1 MNKDRRFYADAS
13 LNSDNCWLN
22 AKDNHNQQ
30 MEKYSLFDNYATKE
44 KKTSGSFPEMSA
56 EHINLRGRAGY
67 GLSDEYLVDIY
78 SSLRNDE
85 GQMTRDRCPTQL
97 YTRLFQGGPQLRG
110 QPGDVNEEL
119 NLLSGSDTRIPA
131 IMGSVNKP
139 VMCSNKTLMEQPTY
153 KFVPLL
159 DYVKQQQNPDNIVPD
174 WKWGGDSSREYTN
187 KVKYAKSRG
196 NNA

>member
-1 MNKDRRFYADAS
+1 
-13 LNSDNCWLN
+13 
-22 AKDNHNQQ
+22 
-30 MEKYSLFDNYATKE
+30 
-44 KKTSGSFPEMSA
+44 
-56 EHINLRGRAGY
+56 
-67 GLSDEYLVDIY
+67 
-78 SSLRNDE
+78 
-85 GQMTRDRCPTQL
+85 
-97 YTRLFQGGPQLRG
+97 
-110 QPGDVNEEL
+110 
-119 NLLSGSDTRIPA
+119 
-131 IMGSVNKP
+131 MGSVNKP